1 MRYINIEFP
10 KFTFLLHFLS
20 YFFFTINSRYIQ
32 LLRICGKKSYR
43 DMSLDK
49 FTIDMLPL
57 TRQNILA
64 DGGDYFANIT
74 FKLNR
79 FFTCFHGRL
88 YADKFLEFLQVSCDP
103 SIRSN
108 FSFFFTTTRISYSF
122 TFVCQYASRSSTNIH
137 SHVSI
142 NRITKLIQFP
152 ELNIQRVNR
161 KFKTYLKLKISQ
173 KYVE

>member
-1 MRYINIEFP
+1 
-10 KFTFLLHFLS
+10 
-20 YFFFTINSRYIQ
+20 
-32 LLRICGKKSYR
+32 
-43 DMSLDK
+43 MSLDK

-88 YADKFLEFLQVSCDP
+88 YADKFLEFLELSCDYP
-103 SIRSN
+103 FYPFGSN
-108 FSFFFTTTRISYSF
+108 FSFFFTTTQVSRSYSF
-122 TFVCQYASRSSTNIH
+122 TFVCQHPSRSSTNIH
-137 SHVSI
+137 SRVSI
-142 NRITKLIQFP
+142 NRITKRIRFP
-152 ELNIQRVNR
+152 EPNIQGVNK